1 VWIEPVI
8 AQEMMTL
15 RAGTVFS
22 SFGSAQPM
30 PGEGIDQGERSD
42 AFMVEWLGE
51 FVEVR
56 CALLVEGRNAFL

>member
-22 SFGSAQPM
+22 FYGAVSRCPERASANAR
-30 PGEGIDQGERSD
+30 EATRS
-42 AFMVEWLGE
+42 LSNG
-51 FVEVR
+51 
-56 CALLVEGRNAFL
+56 

>member
-22 SFGSAQPM
+22 LCARVQLM
-30 PGEGIDQGERSD
+30 PIEGISEGEGD
-42 AFMVEWLGE
+42 AT
-51 FVEVR
+51 
-56 CALLVEGRNAFL
+56 

>member
-22 SFGSAQPM
+22 SHDARSADAQKGGISE
-30 PGEGIDQGERSD
+30 GEGRD
-42 AFMVEWLGE
+42 AFM
-51 FVEVR
+51 
-56 CALLVEGRNAFL
+56 AK